1 MSVEI
6 QIMSIVQDIVN
17 MYISGNIVNV
27 SLLTTC
33 SISVTKKLIEMSV
46 LLIKI
51 K

>member
-1 MSVEI
+1 M
-6 QIMSIVQDIVN
+6 N
-17 MYISGNIVNV
+17 MYISGDIVNV

-51 K
+51 KVMYISQLFKI